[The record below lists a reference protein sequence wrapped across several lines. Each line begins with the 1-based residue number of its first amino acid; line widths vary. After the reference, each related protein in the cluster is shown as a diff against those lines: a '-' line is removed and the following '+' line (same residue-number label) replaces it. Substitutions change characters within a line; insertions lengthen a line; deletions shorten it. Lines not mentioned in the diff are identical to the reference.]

1 MVVQIEAK
9 TRQWLGVVI
18 VGGVIAG
25 MIFAG
30 LIPAAEYQKYVG
42 FVVGAFFYHIIR
54 MLNGPDQFRG
64 ATKMIA
70 PENPTS
76 PKEG

>member
-25 MIFAG
+25 IIFAG

-54 MLNGPDQFRG
+54 MLNAPDRIADAG
-64 ATKMIA
+64 KMV
-70 PENPTS
+70 ENPTL